1 MLPAEALNN
10 KVPPAQKVVG
20 PFGVMV
26 AAGKAFTVIVVAAEV
41 ALHPP
46 APVTVAV
53 KDPEAFT
60 VMDCVVAP
68 LFQRYELPALAVNT
82 TEPPVQKLVTPFG
95 VIVAAGTGFTLM
107 VTGAETALHPAPF
120 VT

>member
-1 MLPAEALNN
+1 
-10 KVPPAQKVVG
+10 
-20 PFGVMV
+20 MV
-26 AAGKAFTVIVVAAEV
+26 ALGLAFTVTVVAAEV

-46 APVTVAV
+46 APVTVTV
-53 KDPEAFT
+53 NEPELLT
-60 VMDCVVAP
+60 VMDWVVAP

-82 TEPPVQKLVTPFG
+82 TEPPLQKLVTPFG
-95 VIVAAGTGFTLM
+95 VMLAAGTGLTLM